1 MNTIYFV
8 NLPEQV
14 FRYIFRHISSKE
26 LWVTVRQL
34 NKSVK
39 KYVEDYIQCQGVFAS
54 TGQQAEITIFMQI
67 FKREGKYLEAVSF
80 VSNSFPEREHI
91 PHLEHYP
98 YDSTLYSLPTSLTD
112 MDVPLLMEICFSAA
126 PDQKSSFRDDIAF
139 VVTTY
144 IYKLNIA
151 EFSWKV
157 LRREIVR
164 LLDR

>member
-54 TGQQAEITIFMQI
+54 TGQQPEITIFMQI
-67 FKREGKYLEAVSF
+67 FK
-80 VSNSFPEREHI
+80 NP
-91 PHLEHYP
+91 
-98 YDSTLYSLPTSLTD
+98 
-112 MDVPLLMEICFSAA
+112 
-126 PDQKSSFRDDIAF
+126 
-139 VVTTY
+139 
-144 IYKLNIA
+144 
-151 EFSWKV
+151 
-157 LRREIVR
+157 
-164 LLDR
+164 